1 MLIANPDTSVYLD
14 SFYLLTAEDE
24 EFLFSCIKK
33 SVLAHTHQPHWH
45 TTFRGILV
53 FVAGVTG
60 VTGMTFGKGI
70 VQSVLLLT
78 IRRSFIATSTRTVC
92 PDSEG
97 WGCDELSVRGRL
109 ENWIANAELLMLCHI
124 IQQWQ
129 LNNCRTHSIF
139 PVPPQIRKNC
149 DTLVP

>member
-1 MLIANPDTSVYLD
+1 MLIANPNTSVYLD
-14 SFYLLTAEDE
+14 SFYLLPAEDE

-78 IRRSFIATSTRTVC
+78 IRRSFIPTSTRTVC
-92 PDSEG
+92 RQPGMRMRRVECSRE
-97 WGCDELSVRGRL
+97 RL